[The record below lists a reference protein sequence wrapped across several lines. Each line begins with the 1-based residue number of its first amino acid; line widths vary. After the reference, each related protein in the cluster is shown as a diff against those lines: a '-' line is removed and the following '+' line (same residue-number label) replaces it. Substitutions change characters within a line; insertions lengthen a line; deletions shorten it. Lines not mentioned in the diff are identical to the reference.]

1 MVSQA
6 DAVFQEALQ
15 LPEDARMALVERL
28 IISMPAYRDVEEEQI
43 REAERR
49 LAKMKSGDVPGVAGE
64 IVLARVQA
72 SLDARRKK

>member
-72 SLDARRKK
+72 SLDARRNK